1 MSRIEVDAEKCV
13 VLPLVEYRRMLAIIQ
28 RYETDQE
35 IAAFERNSGL
45 DEGDE
50 LDDDLGDGLA
60 LPGYKRGDVA

>member
-35 IAAFERNSGL
+35 IAAFERNAGID
-45 DEGDE
+45 DEDE
-50 LDDDLGDGLA
+50 YDVDLGDGLA
-60 LPGYKRGDVA
+60 LPGYKRGDIE